1 METISIKLFIRF
13 LHQRVEKYIFKDL
26 CAVAKMHFDISSG
39 GIKKKKQEKQKKYV
53 KSQLNIF
60 IRRLQHG

>member
-26 CAVAKMHFDISSG
+26 CAVAKMRFDISSG
-39 GIKKKKQEKQKKYV
+39 GIKKKQERQKKYV